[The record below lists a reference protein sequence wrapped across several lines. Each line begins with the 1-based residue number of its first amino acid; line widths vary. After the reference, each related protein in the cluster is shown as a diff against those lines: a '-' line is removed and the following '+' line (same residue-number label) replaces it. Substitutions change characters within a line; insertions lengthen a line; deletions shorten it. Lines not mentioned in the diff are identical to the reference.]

1 MLALVN
7 AERKAT
13 NDHKR
18 IERELFDSLRRDK
31 VDSIQ
36 KMQVN
41 EAWCCKNNRLSD
53 CFLPVCMW
61 DTGDAYRQYV
71 CSDLSRHMQV

>member
-13 NDHKR
+13 NDRKR
-18 IERELFDSLRRDK
+18 IKRELFDSLRRDK

-36 KMQVN
+36 KMQVGDWV
-41 EAWCCKNNRLSD
+41 AVDCTRL
-53 CFLPVCMW
+53 V
-61 DTGDAYRQYV
+61 V
-71 CSDLSRHMQV
+71 